1 MDDTGD
7 AGRKALLV
15 LLIIIIAGSS
25 FYLGSY
31 LGKKE
36 SLQPGSQVQAGA
48 SPPSWSLVISPKGD
62 AEDEIIGL
70 IQSANQTIDVEIYI
84 FTNSNLA
91 NALIDAKKRGIA
103 VRVIL
108 GSVDGGDIIDL
119 ITILEANGIEPRDA
133 TSLYKTMHSKI
144 MIVDG
149 KIVLIG
155 SHNLSQ
161 SAMFSNREVSIIIN
175 DPQIASQLGEIFNS
189 DWSRSSLLQ

>member
-1 MDDTGD
+1 MDAAGD

-25 FYLGSY
+25 FYLGFYS
-31 LGKKE
+31 GKKE
-36 SLQPGSQVQAGA
+36 ALQTGQSIPSEVQSSSLY
-48 SPPSWSLVISPKGD
+48 LTFSPKGD
-62 AEDEIIGL
+62 AEDAIIGL
-70 IQSANQTIDVEIYI
+70 IQSANQTIDVEMYI

-108 GSVDGGDIIDL
+108 GSVEGEDITNL

-133 TSLYKTMHSKI
+133 TPLYKTMHSKI

-149 KIVLIG
+149 KLVLIG
-155 SHNLSQ
+155 SHNWSQ
-161 SAMFSNREVSIIIN
+161 SAMFSNREVSVVIS
-175 DPQIASQLGEIFNS
+175 DSQIALQLEEIFNS
-189 DWSRSSLLQ
+189 DWSRSSPLQ